1 MYFMIA
7 LWGHER
13 RVYAAIKFFI
23 FTQASG
29 LLMLIAILALYFIH
43 GRATGTYTFDFTQL
57 LGTEMAASTA
67 FLLMLGFF
75 AAFAVKLPAFPL
87 HTWLP
92 DAHTEAP
99 TAGSVILAGVLIKIG
114 AYGMIR
120 FMVPLFP
127 QAVYDFRTVGMILAV
142 IGIIYGAVMAYAQS
156 DMKRLVAY
164 TSVSHMGFVLL
175 GIFAWNTL
183 ALQGVVLQIV
193 CHALSTG
200 ALFIL
205 VGGLQDRIHTRDMG
219 KMGGLWAVAPR
230 MGGTAMFFALASLG
244 LPGLGNFV
252 AEFLILVGAWQ
263 VSKWAAVLGAVGL
276 VFATVYALWM
286 MQRAFQGEETHGWK
300 FPDLSRRE
308 LGMFGAMIA
317 ALVVLGFY
325 PQPLITTAR
334 QTVTSVQQIT
344 AQSTLAPAAARSPG
358 EPGGRGRPAETVADV
373 ARRGGRE
380 GRRPPHHLA
389 ADRAHRV
396 AGGRHARRR
405 VLALSRPRA
414 RADARRAGD
423 DVRPAVRRRLAH
435 RARRHAARHHG
446 RLRALLHRPARG
458 SDRDRRHPLVEL
470 PAASSRAPRG
480 VLHAPA
486 HRHARRRG
494 ARRQHPLR
502 LLLPRPRDPQRLAVR
517 AHRLSDLPGA
527 VRGGGGQVPGARRL
541 DLGLPRV
548 RHGAGVRR
556 DGDDVGRGR
565 RRAGLAPASAR
576 SR

>member
-1 MYFMIA
+1 MILLWYILIPAVAAPFAWLLARRRPLVARWIAVAGTAAPLVLLAAQWITRASALRTIPVWHTSGVAGLSGAALVQSAWLAHFKVPWIAPLGIDFFLAEDGLTVIMLALTLALGLLAVLASWRGVTARVGFFHFMILWTTAALAGVFLSLDLFLFYFFFEMMLIPMYFIIA

-23 FTQASG
+23 FTQVSG
-29 LLMLIAILALYFIH
+29 LLMLVAILALYFIH
-43 GRATGTYTFDFTQL
+43 GRATGDYTFDFPAL
-57 LGTEMAASTA
+57 LGTKMSSSTA

-75 AAFAVKLPAFPL
+75 AAFAVKLPAFPF

-120 FMVPLFP
+120 FMIPLFP
-127 QAVYDFRTVGMILAV
+127 QAAYQFRTVALVLAV

-183 ALQGVVLQIV
+183 ALQGVVLQLV

-219 KMGGLWAVAPR
+219 RMGGLWTIAPR

-252 AEFLILVGAWQ
+252 AEFLILVGTWQ
-263 VSKWAAVLGAVGL
+263 VAKWAAVLGAVGL

-300 FPDLSRRE
+300 LGDLVPRE
-308 LGMFGAMIA
+308 TAMFAAMIA
-317 ALVVLGFY
+317 ALIAIGFY
-325 PQPLITTAR
+325 PQPLIVTAR
-334 QTVTSVQQIT
+334 QTVDAVQKVT
-344 AQSTLAPAAARSPG
+344 AGSG
-358 EPGGRGRPAETVADV
+358 
-373 ARRGGRE
+373 
-380 GRRPPHHLA
+380 
-389 ADRAHRV
+389 
-396 AGGRHARRR
+396 
-405 VLALSRPRA
+405 LS
-414 RADARRAGD
+414 
-423 DVRPAVRRRLAH
+423 
-435 RARRHAARHHG
+435 
-446 RLRALLHRPARG
+446 
-458 SDRDRRHPLVEL
+458 S
-470 PAASSRAPRG
+470 
-480 VLHAPA
+480 
-486 HRHARRRG
+486 
-494 ARRQHPLR
+494 
-502 LLLPRPRDPQRLAVR
+502 
-517 AHRLSDLPGA
+517 
-527 VRGGGGQVPGARRL
+527 
-541 DLGLPRV
+541 
-548 RHGAGVRR
+548 GAGVA
-556 DGDDVGRGR
+556 
-565 RRAGLAPASAR
+565 RAAAPAPAVAQSPADGG
-576 SR
+576 SP